1 MLSPAC
7 SLLQV
12 AAASALLQRV
22 RAVEPLQPIVDD
34 MTAQVTDLIGMT
46 LQVHKALPR
55 HPNNQVAV
63 DQFTMPTNFRRRLKS
78 LPHAPP
84 ICYTLPL
91 DTARRYT
98 VRHSSAV
105 AAAAAAAV
113 RLPVRQLLRHSRQ
126 FAHVAPRLCTCL
138 AGGNCR
144 RTRSIMRPLQ

>member
-63 DQFTMPTNFRRRLKS
+63 DQFTMPANFRRRLKS

-91 DTARRYT
+91 DTTRRYT
-98 VRHSSAV
+98 VRHSSA
-105 AAAAAAAV
+105 AAAAV
-113 RLPVRQLLRHSRQ
+113 RLPVSQLLRHSRQ
-126 FAHVAPRLCTCL
+126 FTHAAPHLHACL
-138 AGGNCR
+138 AGGSCR
-144 RTRSIMRPLQ
+144 RMRSILRPLQ